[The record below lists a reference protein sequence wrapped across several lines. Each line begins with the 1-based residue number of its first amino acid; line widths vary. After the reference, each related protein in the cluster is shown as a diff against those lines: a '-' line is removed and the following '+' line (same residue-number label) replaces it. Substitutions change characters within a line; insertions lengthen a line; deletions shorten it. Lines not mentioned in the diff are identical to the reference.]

1 MDVQP
6 GKLNSLRVG
15 NWDLLVNLFYNFRL
29 QDARIVALK
38 PSFLAEIINLYVD
51 PRLELVS
58 SLIYYFIYGTVSH
71 WDLSFAKWKY
81 SQQMNLI
88 KDMHGTK

>member
-38 PSFLAEIINLYVD
+38 PSFLAEIINL
-51 PRLELVS
+51 
-58 SLIYYFIYGTVSH
+58 
-71 WDLSFAKWKY
+71 
-81 SQQMNLI
+81 
-88 KDMHGTK
+88 